1 MTLSATLIRIRR
13 LEAAFAKFHAEN
25 PHIYELFKRFA
36 WEAIRAGRR
45 KFSAR
50 MIFHR
55 MRWYTNVETND
66 PNFKINNNHS
76 PYYARMWMVD
86 HPEYPG
92 FFNIRE
98 LLNNFVEV
106 DADEYE
112 IRETDGARS
121 RPEAG
126 AGAYPAKRRWVRPKT
141 GGQIRS
147 GDVGPPAAH

>member
-1 MTLSATLIRIRR
+1 MSDLAIRIRR

-25 PHIYELFKRFA
+25 PHIYELFKRFTA
-36 WEAIRAGRR
+36 DVIRAGFQN
-45 KFSAR
+45 FSAR
-50 MIFHR
+50 AVFHR
-55 MRWYTNVETND
+55 IRWYTNVETND

-76 PYYARMWMVD
+76 PYYARMWMID
-86 HPEYPG
+86 HDRKG
-92 FFNIRE
+92 FFRTRE

-112 IRETDGARS
+112 IRETNGAGS

-141 GGQIRS
+141 GGQVRR
-147 GDVGPPAAH
+147 GDIGPPAAH